1 MIGMTVHWK
10 DDPNPLKQ
18 ICLVDVET
26 APDPRWITV
35 VCGNQTNLLKA
46 FALCWKNLAPD
57 IQIGFNDSQYD
68 WRFIV
73 EKAKKLGVF
82 EWMFNKMSLK
92 PSSLEKITKW
102 QYQYN
107 KIKVNDRDFHSK
119 HLKIPG
125 CVAIDVR
132 PCFMKFYPKAEK
144 SSLAYY
150 LKECGLDNKLD
161 MPFHRMFKYYGRA
174 LKETN
179 ATTAEQM
186 REVAEYCIIDAISC
200 QRLMVKRNVINE
212 YREVASIAFLSLFDA
227 HYFAGGMKV
236 CNLLGASAW
245 QNGILTSTISI
256 EQTETGKYPGA
267 YVFPPIKGLE
277 NRRPVTGLDFTSLY
291 PNLIIT
297 YNLSPDKIILS
308 EEQALSVECSGK
320 KLHKIE
326 FLFNGNSMHAWSV
339 RHNNLSKDKG
349 LYANVLEYL
358 SGKRNEMKK
367 RLAPL
372 KAKKEDM
379 ELVISSLGLG
389 ESSTLSEAIEHV
401 LANAKEEKLTGLTK
415 NLYHFIN
422 QEKHE
427 FMTEYDSVCFDCSCL
442 DAKQYAFKVYMN
454 TFYGTAG
461 DSKSPFFLRELAGG
475 VTSAG
480 QRNIKLVADFVKR
493 KGFGI
498 KYGDTDSLYLV
509 CPEEL
514 FQRCDEAYD
523 SGNGISKEEYWS
535 QMVEI
540 SMMEMEKLRDEV
552 NVFLKEDNGSPY
564 LKMAYEEVLFPVV
577 FTGKKKYYGIPH
589 ESKPNFN
596 KKLFI
601 RGVEIVKR
609 GQSKHFREVGKKV
622 MEESMRLDNT
632 RTLRRIVEDVLKETI
647 NDISQ
652 IDLNGVVKTVVWKP
666 DKNNK
671 SVQRFISRMRDRH
684 TREEADAKRLIKKG
698 LTPKPYLYEIPEPG
712 ERFEYVVVENDLSQK
727 VGDKMEYPEVA
738 RHLGKKID
746 ISYYLKSVV
755 GLCARFINYDD
766 SYQPSYET
774 LLEALKKLKEDNK
787 ADDGGMDED
796 DLDEDEEDEDVLDE
810 DEVSKIRDALAQKSA
825 EKWVR
830 DYIKNLHEGPK
841 KDEVI
846 ISHLWKGACIY
857 AKTLFDTTY
866 ANRIVKCSESNA
878 YYQSFLNALDKQE
891 ESIRLKLSSLLKEI
905 SEADIGYRDSMYKL
919 VTKKRAMSLEQYL
932 ISYYLDECKLL
943 ADFQNTWYKVV
954 GLEIT
959 RYRTLSKLQDGKKD
973 DSSEADIDDI
983 IELYG

>member
-1 MIGMTVHWK
+1 NYFHEYIQGGTYLFQVSVNNYNPTSEDDYNNPLFSSALSRDRTLVLTWDIETYSSLGLGNFPTAQSDESNVFMICMSVHWK

-73 EKAKKLGVF
+73 EKAKKLGIL
-82 EWMFNKMSLK
+82 EWMFNQMSLK
-92 PSSLEKITKW
+92 PSCLEKISKW

-150 LKECGLDNKLD
+150 LKECELDNKLD
-161 MPFHRMFKYYGRA
+161 MPFQRMFKYYGRA

-200 QRLMVKRNVINE
+200 QRLIVKHNAINE
-212 YREVASIAFLSLFDA
+212 YREVASVAFISLYDS
-227 HYFAGGMKV
+227 HYFAVGMKV
-236 CNLLGASAW
+236 RNLLSAGAW
-245 QNGILTSTISI
+245 QEGILTSTIPC
-256 EQTETGKYPGA
+256 EQTEAGKYPGA
-267 YVFPPIKGLE
+267 YVFPPVKGLE
-277 NRRPVTGLDFTSLY
+277 NRRPVTGLDFASLY
-291 PNLIIT
+291 PSLIMT

-308 EEQALSVECSGK
+308 RERAESLKESGK
-320 KLHKIE
+320 KLHEIK
-326 FLFNGNSMHAWSV
+326 FKFNGRDVLAWSIE
-339 RHNNLSKDKG
+339 HENQAEMKG
-349 LYANVLEYL
+349 LYPKVLERL
-358 SGKRNEMKK
+358 LIRRNLLKK

-372 KAKKEDM
+372 KDKKE
-379 ELVISSLGLG
+379 ELEKEISLAEARG
-389 ESSTLSEAIEHV
+389 EGVTDAFKSEYSSVS
-401 LANAKEEKLTGLTK
+401 
-415 NLYHFIN
+415 FI
-422 QEKHE
+422 
-427 FMTEYDSVCFDCSCL
+427 VACL
-442 DAKQYAFKVYMN
+442 DAKQLALKVYMN
-454 TFYGTAG
+454 TFYGEAG
-461 DSKSPFFLRELAGG
+461 NSGSPFFLRELAGG

-480 QRNIKLVADFVKR
+480 QKNIKLIADFVKN

-509 CPEEL
+509 CPEEC
-514 FQRCDEAYD
+514 FQKCDEAYD

-535 QMVEI
+535 QMVKI
-540 SMMEMEKLRDEV
+540 SMGAIERLCDEV
-552 NVFLKEDNGSPY
+552 NDFLKEDNSSHY

-601 RGVEIVKR
+601 RGVEVVKQ

-632 RTLRRIVEDVLKETI
+632 RALHQIVEDVLKETI

-652 IDLNGVVKTVVWKP
+652 IDLNGVVKTAVWKP

-671 SVQRFISRMRDRH
+671 SV
-684 TREEADAKRLIKKG
+684 
-698 LTPKPYLYEIPEPG
+698 
-712 ERFEYVVVENDLSQK
+712 
-727 VGDKMEYPEVA
+727 
-738 RHLGKKID
+738 
-746 ISYYLKSVV
+746 
-755 GLCARFINYDD
+755 
-766 SYQPSYET
+766 
-774 LLEALKKLKEDNK
+774 
-787 ADDGGMDED
+787 
-796 DLDEDEEDEDVLDE
+796 
-810 DEVSKIRDALAQKSA
+810 
-825 EKWVR
+825 
-830 DYIKNLHEGPK
+830 
-841 KDEVI
+841 
-846 ISHLWKGACIY
+846 
-857 AKTLFDTTY
+857 
-866 ANRIVKCSESNA
+866 
-878 YYQSFLNALDKQE
+878 
-891 ESIRLKLSSLLKEI
+891 
-905 SEADIGYRDSMYKL
+905 
-919 VTKKRAMSLEQYL
+919 
-932 ISYYLDECKLL
+932 
-943 ADFQNTWYKVV
+943 
-954 GLEIT
+954 
-959 RYRTLSKLQDGKKD
+959 
-973 DSSEADIDDI
+973 
-983 IELYG
+983 